1 MAALS
6 RFISRL
12 GEKGLPF
19 YKLLK
24 KVDKFQWTS
33 EAQEAL
39 DALKKFLTTP
49 PVLKPPRRATPIQSA
64 EDLLL
69 YISCTTH
76 VVSTA
81 LVVERAE
88 ERHAYPVQH
97 PVYFISEVLG
107 PSKKKYPKVQKL
119 LYAVLLTAR
128 KLRHYFDDHKV
139 IVVTGFPIGYI
150 LHNKEA
156 IGRITKWAYELGAHD
171 IEFRPR
177 TGIKTQALVDF
188 VSEWTKQQVPDNPE
202 TAEVWQMYFD
212 GSLKLQ
218 GAGAGILFIAPGGEQ
233 LKYALQLLF
242 SASNNAAEYEAL
254 IHGLNIAISLG
265 IKRLMVYGDSL
276 VVISQINKEWDC
288 SNDSMGKYCTFIQKL
303 EDKFEGLEFHHV
315 ERDRNAAADALSK
328 LGSSRTQVPPGVFVQ
343 EVLRPSISLDRA
355 EECNILSQ

>member
-12 GEKGLPF
+12 GKKGLPF

-24 KVDKFQWTS
+24 KVDKFQWTA

-39 DALKKFLTTP
+39 EALKKFLTTP
-49 PVLKPPRRATPIQSA
+49 PVLKLPRRATPDQPV

-76 VVSTA
+76 MVSTA
-81 LVVERAE
+81 LVIKRAE
-88 ERHAYPVQH
+88 EGHTYLVQH

-107 PSKKKYPKVQKL
+107 PSKKKYPQVQKL
-119 LYAVLLTAR
+119 WYAVLLTAR
-128 KLRHYFDDHKV
+128 KLHHYFDDHKV
-139 IVVTGFPIGYI
+139 IVVTGFPIGNI
-150 LHNKEA
+150 LHNKEV
-156 IGRITKWAYELGAHD
+156 IGRIAKWAYELGAHD

-177 TGIKTQALVDF
+177 IAVKTQALVDF
-188 VSEWTKQQVPDNPE
+188 VSEWTEQQVPNNLE
-202 TAEVWQMYFD
+202 ATEVWRMYFD

-218 GAGAGILFIAPGGEQ
+218 GAGAGILFIAPRGEH
-233 LKYALQLLF
+233 LKYALQLSF
-242 SASNNAAEYEAL
+242 PASNNAAEYEAL

-276 VVISQINKEWDC
+276 VVISQINKDWDC
-288 SNDSMGKYCTFIQKL
+288 STDSMGKYCTAVRKL

-328 LGSSRTQVPPGVFVQ
+328 LGSS
-343 EVLRPSISLDRA
+343 
-355 EECNILSQ
+355 

>member
-1 MAALS
+1 MVALS

-39 DALKKFLTTP
+39 DTLKKFLTTP
-49 PVLKPPRRATPIQSA
+49 PVLKPPRRATSTQPA

-88 ERHAYPVQH
+88 EGHAYPVQH

-107 PSKKKYPKVQKL
+107 PSKKKYPQVQKL

-139 IVVTGFPIGYI
+139 IVV
-150 LHNKEA
+150 
-156 IGRITKWAYELGAHD
+156 
-171 IEFRPR
+171 
-177 TGIKTQALVDF
+177 KTQALVDF
-188 VSEWTKQQVPDNPE
+188 VSEWTEQQVPDNPE
-202 TAEVWQMYFD
+202 TTEVWRMYFD

-218 GAGAGILFIAPGGEQ
+218 GADAGILFTTPGGEH
-233 LKYALQLLF
+233 LKYAL
-242 SASNNAAEYEAL
+242 
-254 IHGLNIAISLG
+254 
-265 IKRLMVYGDSL
+265 
-276 VVISQINKEWDC
+276 
-288 SNDSMGKYCTFIQKL
+288 
-303 EDKFEGLEFHHV
+303 
-315 ERDRNAAADALSK
+315 
-328 LGSSRTQVPPGVFVQ
+328 
-343 EVLRPSISLDRA
+343 
-355 EECNILSQ
+355 